1 MNKEEI
7 SKRISEEYSNGL
19 VDLTNMIEDFID
31 IFKKDIK
38 SKERSLSIDQCYLI
52 IDYLLLQRGDKL

>member
-19 VDLTNMIEDFID
+19 VNLTNMIEDFID

-52 IDYLLLQRGDKL
+52 INYLLLQRGDKL